1 MKRAHWSCG
10 EVIGKEMASGMAAT
24 SCSSWKH
31 SRNIFGPM
39 KHKGLLLYFPRGAD
53 SASLKST
60 VGPVEK
66 IEGLEG
72 SRQTVCIP
80 AETHICQQDASSLSL
95 SFFVPC
101 PTSKTGNVEATQK
114 NPINTTRKRHKWD
127 MAMLSP
133 QSPMRSHTG
142 WILGWDQFMESWNL
156 CKVFALFICIGIG

>member
-1 MKRAHWSCG
+1 MHDSLTFKHHASALSCRCVKQRSYLQHKGKSQSFMKRAQWSCG
-10 EVIGKEMASGMAAT
+10 EVIGKEMGSGMAAT

-72 SRQTVCIP
+72 SRQTLCIP
-80 AETHICQQDASSLSL
+80 AESHICQQDASSLSL
-95 SFFVPC
+95 SSLVPR
-101 PTSKTGNVEATQK
+101 PT
-114 NPINTTRKRHKWD
+114 
-127 MAMLSP
+127 
-133 QSPMRSHTG
+133 
-142 WILGWDQFMESWNL
+142 
-156 CKVFALFICIGIG
+156 